1 MNARLVRAHALLIT
15 LSLVS
20 SMAAAETGSALSTAV
35 IGHAALNQ
43 AHGVIAVNQAA
54 GDDNQ
59 QANLRAFAG
68 NSDSASIDASV
79 LLDQSATNAPVRA
92 DGVMQAHVAAAFQSM
107 RGVLSINQVAGAGNR
122 QGNLV
127 SIGRGHGGEVLSD
140 RVLSENVAVSPSPAA
155 VEASTTKV
163 RQVSIDDNAFVGAR
177 GIVQLNQTAGVG
189 NQSANL
195 LGIRIVPD
203 LHP

>member
-1 MNARLVRAHALLIT
+1 MNAPLVRRHALLII
-15 LSLVS
+15 LSLAS
-20 SMAAAETGSALSTAV
+20 SMAAAETGNALSSAV

-68 NSDSASIDASV
+68 NTDSASVNASV
-79 LLDQSATNAPVRA
+79 LLEQSATNVPVKA
-92 DGVMQAHVAAAFQSM
+92 DGVMEAHVAAAFQSM

-127 SIGRGHGGEVLSD
+127 SIGRGHGGEVLPD
-140 RVLSENVAVSPSPAA
+140 RVLSESVALSPSPAG

-163 RQVSIDDNAFVGAR
+163 RQVSIDDNAFVGTR

-195 LGIRIVPD
+195 LGVRIVPE